1 MKDLSKVSGG
11 IARSQKLT
19 KEQKSSI
26 AKKAA
31 SKRWDSSIVQASH
44 QGILHIADKNID
56 CVVTE
61 TGHRI
66 LNIKNVFEAFG
77 RTPRGYKKIN
87 REIIMPPFMD
97 ALNLRPYISE
107 ELQKLMIPIEYKDI
121 NGKIL
126 RGYRAEILPEICLT
140 YLKAHGAGIL
150 TKKQEDMVKMS
161 HILIGAFSTVGIIAL
176 VDEAT
181 GYQQDRIKDALSKI
195 LQAYISEAL
204 QPWVSTIPADYYR
217 ELFRLKGLEYN
228 PQSVKRPRYFGHITN
243 DIIYSRLA
251 LGVLEELKKISPRDN
266 KGRLKHKYFQR
277 LTENTGYIKLK
288 ERLASIV
295 SIMKLSQDYN
305 DFKEKLDRIHPVC
318 TINDQG
324 LDDKFENDSNDSS
337 L

>member
-1 MKDLSKVSGG
+1 MKDVTKISGG
-11 IARSQKLT
+11 KARAEKLT
-19 KEQKSSI
+19 NEQKTDI
-26 AKKAA
+26 AKKGAA
-31 SKRWDSSIVQASH
+31 KRWDESIIQASH
-44 QGILHIADKNID
+44 QGVLHIAGKIID
-56 CVVTE
+56 CVVTD

-66 LNIKNVFEAFG
+66 LNIKNVFQTFG

-107 ELQKLMIPIEYKDI
+107 RLQELMKPIEYRDI
-121 NGKIL
+121 NGKISK
-126 RGYRAEILPEICLT
+126 GYRAEILPEICLT
-140 YLKAHGAGIL
+140 YLNADAAKALTQKQKNMVETSRIL
-150 TKKQEDMVKMS
+150 
-161 HILIGAFSTVGIIAL
+161 LGAFSTVGIIAL

-181 GYQQDRIKDALSKI
+181 GYQQDRIKDALSRI

-204 QPWVSTIPADYYR
+204 QPWVSTIPADYYK
-217 ELFRLKGLEYN
+217 ELFRLKGLEYD
-228 PQSVKRPRYFGHITN
+228 PKSVKRPLYFGHITN

-251 LGVLEELKKISPRDN
+251 LGVLEELKKISPRDG

-295 SIMKLSQDYN
+295 SIMKLSKDYK
-305 DFKEKLDRIHPVC
+305 DFKEKLNRIHPIC
-318 TINDQG
+318 TVDDTEFG
-324 LDDKFENDSNDSS
+324 DKFENDQNDNS